1 MTGIIL
7 SGGKNIRMGSNK
19 AFLKVGGERL
29 IDRTT
34 GIFKQIFDEIILVT
48 NSPLDYLDHDG
59 IIATDIIKD
68 KGALG
73 GIYTGIFFAS
83 SEHVFISACDMP
95 FLNISFIK
103 HMAECAHGYDI
114 VVPRSVDGLQ
124 PLHAVYSKKCL
135 PLMKKL
141 IDRNQLKITGF
152 FRGLKTLEIT
162 EDVIKSFD
170 PEGRMFINVNTR
182 GDFEQLTSC

>member
-83 SEHVFISACDMP
+83 SEHAFISACDMP

-103 HMAECAHGYDI
+103 HMAEYAHGYDI

-135 PLMKKL
+135 PLMKTL

-162 EDVIKSFD
+162 EDVINSFD

-182 GDFEQLTSC
+182 GDFEQLT

>member
-83 SEHVFISACDMP
+83 SEHAFISACDMP

-162 EDVIKSFD
+162 EDVINSFD